1 MESKYICA
9 ANWET
14 FLFLKLKPVKNIQKK
29 LLTISTI
36 INITILTN
44 RAGDKDQGFHFMQ
57 TQNQVEVY
65 FFYREGS
72 M

>member
-1 MESKYICA
+1 MESKYICVE
-9 ANWET
+9 NWKTFFSEVET
-14 FLFLKLKPVKNIQKK
+14 CQKYPEK

-44 RAGDKDQGFHFMQ
+44 RAGEKDQGFHFMQ

-65 FFYREGS
+65 FFHREGS